1 MLLYILE
8 KNIGM
13 PRQPAKHQG
22 AAAKMTWFE
31 CDQPGCKYKA
41 KYKSYL
47 KTHKSFR
54 HNIGVTWHS
63 CDQPGCKYK
72 AKTASH
78 LKRHK
83 SESHDID
90 VAWFECDVENCDY
103 KAKYKSYLKTHKS
116 NRHNMDV
123 TWHSCDQPG
132 CNYKAKYK
140 GHLKTHK
147 AHKHDVNVIW
157 YCCDVQN
164 CEFKT
169 KKPNNLTRH
178 KSFRHNI
185 GVTWYCCNVESCEF
199 KGKAAGDLK
208 KHKEMVHDIG
218 EHECQICFNKRN
230 SRNKYVDNQ
239 GSHMICNNCYYK
251 VTGKKTR
258 KEKIWSD
265 YLDQHLEC
273 PAVASDKSLKSIGGC
288 ILERPDKLYTDI
300 SYTEIGECDE
310 YEHLNHN
317 GDYTCDEQRISKIYD
332 EEGIIGTFMN
342 VLRWN
347 PDKYT
352 VPLKYQRK
360 TQKERLEIYVA
371 LAKKLREK
379 AKNNEFRDRIHIYY
393 LFYSEDNPLIAKNI
407 PYTMI
412 YSMDDVM
419 KKV

>member
-1 MLLYILE
+1 
-8 KNIGM
+8 M
-13 PRQPAKHQG
+13 PRQAAKHQR
-22 AAAKMTWFE
+22 ATAKMTWFE
-31 CDQPGCKYKA
+31 CDQPGCYFKTKYNMSLKRH
-41 KYKSYL
+41 KSFKHDIDVTWHSCDQPGCNYKTKQKGNL
-47 KTHKSFR
+47 KTHKSDM
-54 HNIGVTWHS
+54 HDIGVTWHS
-63 CDQPGCKYK
+63 CDQPGCKYETKKKGNLKKHKSDRHNIGVRWYYCDVESCEFK
-72 AKTASH
+72 AKIPGH

-83 SESHDID
+83 S
-90 VAWFECDVENCDY
+90 F
-103 KAKYKSYLKTHKS
+103 K
-116 NRHNMDV
+116 HNIGV
-123 TWHSCDQPG
+123 TWHSCDVED
-132 CNYKAKYK
+132 CNYKAK
-140 GHLKTHK
+140 
-147 AHKHDVNVIW
+147 
-157 YCCDVQN
+157 
-164 CEFKT
+164 E
-169 KKPNNLTRH
+169 
-178 KSFRHNI
+178 
-185 GVTWYCCNVESCEF
+185 
-199 KGKAAGDLK
+199 AGDVK
-208 KHKEMVHDIG
+208 RHKEMVHDIG
-218 EHECQICFNKRN
+218 DHECQICLKNRN

-273 PAVASDKSLKSIGGC
+273 PAIASDKSLKSIGGC

-310 YEHLNHN
+310 YEHLHHN

-332 EEGIIGTFMN
+332 QEGIIGTFMN

-352 VPLKYQRK
+352 VPDEYQRK

-379 AKNNEFRDRIHIYY
+379 ANNNEFRDRIHIYY

-412 YSMDDVM
+412 YSMDDVLT
-419 KKV
+419 KV

>member
-1 MLLYILE
+1 
-8 KNIGM
+8 M
-13 PRQPAKHQG
+13 PRQPAKHQR

-31 CDQPGCKYKA
+31 CDQPGCTYKTKYNR
-41 KYKSYL
+41 S
-47 KTHKSFR
+47 
-54 HNIGVTWHS
+54 
-63 CDQPGCKYK
+63 
-72 AKTASH
+72 
-78 LKRHK
+78 LKRH
-83 SESHDID
+83 I
-90 VAWFECDVENCDY
+90 
-103 KAKYKSYLKTHKS
+103 SYI
-116 NRHNMDV
+116 HNV
-123 TWHSCDQPG
+123 GGIKWHYCDQPG
-132 CNYKAKYK
+132 CNYKAKQYSD
-140 GHLKTHK
+140 LKQHN
-147 AHKHDVNVIW
+147 ANI
-157 YCCDVQN
+157 
-164 CEFKT
+164 
-169 KKPNNLTRH
+169 
-178 KSFRHNI
+178 HNI
-185 GVTWYCCNVESCEF
+185 GVVTWYSCNQKNCSYKSKYNKRLKEHKSYKHNINVKLYYCNQPNCSYQAKRRADIKQHQSNIHNIDIKWYYCGQPGCDYKTKQISAIRPHKASMHNINVQLHYCDQEKCTF
-199 KGKAAGDLK
+199 ITKKGYNLK

-218 EHECQICFNKRN
+218 EHECQICLKNRN

-310 YEHLNHN
+310 YEHLHHN

-332 EEGIIGTFMN
+332 QEGIIGTFMN

-352 VPLKYQRK
+352 VPLQYQRK

-379 AKNNEFRDRIHIYY
+379 ANNNEFRDRIHIYY

-419 KKV
+419 TKV